1 MSDLWRSSYTL
12 LKAPSKAG
20 GEVGR
25 LLLVIAV
32 VLILALV
39 LGGTGA
45 LEDAAYIIV
54 QILRVLFSLLVRLID
69 LFVDLLKSL
78 G

>member
-1 MSDLWRSSYTL
+1 
-12 LKAPSKAG
+12 
-20 GEVGR
+20 VGR

-45 LEDAAYIIV
+45 LDEAANVIV
-54 QILRVLFSLLVRLID
+54 QILRVVFNLLVRLID

>member
-1 MSDLWRSSYTL
+1 MS
-12 LKAPSKAG
+12 
-20 GEVGR
+20 R
-25 LLLVIAV
+25 LLIAIAL

-39 LGGTGA
+39 LGGVGA
-45 LEDAAYIIV
+45 LDDAANIIL
-54 QILRVLFSLLVRLID
+54 QILQVAFELLTRLIN

>member
-1 MSDLWRSSYTL
+1 M
-12 LKAPSKAG
+12 
-20 GEVGR
+20 GR

-45 LEDAAYIIV
+45 LDEAANVIV
-54 QILRVLFSLLVRLID
+54 QILRVVFNLLVRLID

>member
-1 MSDLWRSSYTL
+1 MS
-12 LKAPSKAG
+12 
-20 GEVGR
+20 R
-25 LLLVIAV
+25 LLIAIAL

-39 LGGTGA
+39 LGGVGA
-45 LEDAAYIIV
+45 LDDAANIIL
-54 QILRVLFSLLVRLID
+54 QILQVVFELLVRLIN

>member
-1 MSDLWRSSYTL
+1 M
-12 LKAPSKAG
+12 
-20 GEVGR
+20 GR

-32 VLILALV
+32 ILILALV

-45 LEDAAYIIV
+45 LDEAANVIV
-54 QILRVLFSLLVRLID
+54 QILRVVFNLLVRLID

>member
-1 MSDLWRSSYTL
+1 M
-12 LKAPSKAG
+12 
-20 GEVGR
+20 GR

-39 LGGTGA
+39 LGGAGA
-45 LEDAAYIIV
+45 LDDAANVIV
-54 QILRVLFSLLVRLID
+54 QILQVIFNVFVRLID
-69 LFVDLLKSL
+69 LFVKLLKGL

>member
-1 MSDLWRSSYTL
+1 MS
-12 LKAPSKAG
+12 
-20 GEVGR
+20 R
-25 LLLVIAV
+25 LLIAIAL

-39 LGGTGA
+39 LGGVGA
-45 LEDAAYIIV
+45 LDDAANIIL
-54 QILRVLFSLLVRLID
+54 QILQVVFELLARLIN

>member
-1 MSDLWRSSYTL
+1 
-12 LKAPSKAG
+12 
-20 GEVGR
+20 
-25 LLLVIAV
+25 
-32 VLILALV
+32 LILALV

>member
-1 MSDLWRSSYTL
+1 M
-12 LKAPSKAG
+12 
-20 GEVGR
+20 GR

-32 VLILALV
+32 ILILALV

-45 LEDAAYIIV
+45 LDEAANVIV
-54 QILRVLFSLLVRLID
+54 QILRVVFNLLVRLID

-78 G
+78 R

>member
-1 MSDLWRSSYTL
+1 M
-12 LKAPSKAG
+12 
-20 GEVGR
+20 
-25 LLLVIAV
+25 LVIAV
-32 VLILALV
+32 KLILALV

-45 LEDAAYIIV
+45 LDEAANVIV
-54 QILRVLFSLLVRLID
+54 QILRVVFNLLVRLID

>member
-1 MSDLWRSSYTL
+1 
-12 LKAPSKAG
+12 
-20 GEVGR
+20 

-32 VLILALV
+32 ELILALM

-45 LEDAAYIIV
+45 LDDAANIIV
-54 QILRVLFSLLVRLID
+54 QILQVIFDVLVRLID
-69 LFVDLLKSL
+69 LFVDLLQSL

>member
-1 MSDLWRSSYTL
+1 
-12 LKAPSKAG
+12 
-20 GEVGR
+20 

-32 VLILALV
+32 ELILVLV

-45 LEDAAYIIV
+45 LDDAANILV
-54 QILRVLFSLLVRLID
+54 QILQVIFDVLVRLID
-69 LFVDLLKSL
+69 LFVDLLESL

>member
-1 MSDLWRSSYTL
+1 
-12 LKAPSKAG
+12 
-20 GEVGR
+20 VGR

-32 VLILALV
+32 VLVLALV

-45 LEDAAYIIV
+45 LDDAANIIV
-54 QILRVLFSLLVRLID
+54 QILQVIFNVLVRLID
-69 LFVDLLKSL
+69 LFVELLKSL

>member
-1 MSDLWRSSYTL
+1 
-12 LKAPSKAG
+12 
-20 GEVGR
+20 
-25 LLLVIAV
+25 
-32 VLILALV
+32 V

-54 QILRVLFSLLVRLID
+54 QLLRVLFSLLVRLKD

>member
-1 MSDLWRSSYTL
+1 
-12 LKAPSKAG
+12 
-20 GEVGR
+20 VGR

-32 VLILALV
+32 VPILALV

-45 LEDAAYIIV
+45 LDDAANIIV
-54 QILRVLFSLLVRLID
+54 QILQVIFDVLVRLID
-69 LFVDLLKSL
+69 PFVDLLESL

>member
-1 MSDLWRSSYTL
+1 M
-12 LKAPSKAG
+12 
-20 GEVGR
+20 GR

-32 VLILALV
+32 VPILALV

-45 LEDAAYIIV
+45 LDDAANIIV
-54 QILRVLFSLLVRLID
+54 QILQVIFDVLVRLID
-69 LFVDLLKSL
+69 LLVDLLESL

>member
-1 MSDLWRSSYTL
+1 
-12 LKAPSKAG
+12 
-20 GEVGR
+20 VGR
-25 LLLVIAV
+25 LLLVIVA

-39 LGGTGA
+39 LGGAGA
-45 LEDAAYIIV
+45 LDDAANVIV
-54 QILRVLFSLLVRLID
+54 QILQVIFNVLVRLIH

>member
-1 MSDLWRSSYTL
+1 
-12 LKAPSKAG
+12 
-20 GEVGR
+20 VGR

-32 VLILALV
+32 VPILALV

-45 LEDAAYIIV
+45 LDDAANIIV
-54 QILRVLFSLLVRLID
+54 QILQVIFDVLVRLID